1 MPAAST
7 PSTVASFS
15 CSWKYGTGA
24 LTSILTPRPW
34 PAAAILGLPRLSLG
48 PAASPRLLR
57 QRDAAVGVVLGSH
70 STLTH
75 PGWRRAWQRSPAPK
89 GGEPC
94 ALVTAGSPQ

>member
-34 PAAAILGLPRLSLG
+34 PAAAILRLPRLSLG
-48 PAASPRLLR
+48 PAAPLLDCSGKETLGARLALNAHASR
-57 QRDAAVGVVLGSH
+57 LASAVAEVAN
-70 STLTH
+70 
-75 PGWRRAWQRSPAPK
+75 PKK
-89 GGEPC
+89 GGSRAP
-94 ALVTAGSPQ
+94 